1 MHLHFWYILIHV
13 GLGLVGY
20 QVFTFTNIG
29 GIYAAG
35 ASLVVQTY
43 AVWEIHRMAKT
54 AFEASRAA
62 EPSFQQRGQ
71 MLKDYHK
78 RLARLLLF
86 RTCIYALLTLISA
99 MAARGGSGA
108 G

>member
-35 ASLVVQTY
+35 VALVVQTY
-43 AVWEIHRMAKT
+43 AVWEIHRMAKA

-62 EPSFQQRGQ
+62 EPSFQQRDE
-71 MLKDYHK
+71 MLKNYHK
-78 RLARLLLF
+78 RLGRLLLF
-86 RTCIYALLTLISA
+86 RSCIYALLTLLAA
-99 MAARGGSGA
+99 MAVRGGSGA